1 MAAADN
7 VPRSAIDPQH
17 DPDAPPRVG
26 GTPSLW
32 PLVLGFLGALGLGTV
47 VFLQLANN
55 RAQMEQA
62 KLAASRP
69 APAPVVVAAPQP
81 APIPAPAPVEPIPI
95 PAPQPVIEAP
105 PSPPPPPPGPSQAE
119 IDRLR
124 APALVIDLGAYQAPG
139 VVTGPNGTPLDAKAV
154 AGAVGSTTLSSSERF
169 AQRLGVGGDSSRPAR
184 ATSRIDLANTV
195 VEGAII
201 PAVLET
207 ALNSDLPGYVR
218 AVVSRDVRSFDGTQ
232 VLIPH
237 GSRLIGQ
244 YQSGIA
250 LGQSRAFVIWTRLIR
265 PDGATIDLSSPAT
278 DALGRGGVNGKVDR
292 HFLQRFGGAMLL
304 TLLNLGVN
312 AATEANDT
320 AIVIASTRAGGD
332 AASVAL
338 GKNQDISPTVTV
350 PPGAPVR
357 VFVSQDLDFSAVGP
371 ANAPKRTPTPPPTP
385 VSAPTA
391 APAAA
396 PPSGTPAA
404 PPSTPP
410 STPPAASSAAS
421 TPASAPP
428 KQTATPPGAPR

>member
-1 MAAADN
+1 
-7 VPRSAIDPQH
+7 
-17 DPDAPPRVG
+17 
-26 GTPSLW
+26 
-32 PLVLGFLGALGLGTV
+32 

-69 APAPVVVAAPQP
+69 PPAPVVVAAPQP
-81 APIPAPAPVEPIPI
+81 IPAPMPAPVEPIPI
-95 PAPQPVIEAP
+95 PQPVVEQ
-105 PSPPPPPPGPSQAE
+105 PPPPPVVPPGPTQAE

-139 VVTGPNGTPLDAKAV
+139 VTTGPNGTPLDPRAV
-154 AGAVGSTTLSSSERF
+154 AGAVGATTLSSSERF
-169 AQRLGVGGDSSRPAR
+169 AQRLGVGGDVSHPAH

-244 YQSGIA
+244 YESGMA

-320 AIVIASTRAGGD
+320 AIVIASSRAGGD

-338 GKNQDISPTVTV
+338 GKNQDISPTITV

-371 ANAPKRTPTPPPTP
+371 ANAPKRTPALPTP
-385 VSAPTA
+385 VA
-391 APAAA
+391 APASGA
-396 PPSGTPAA
+396 PTPTLTPNTAPAPASKPAVTPAPVPA
-404 PPSTPP
+404 P
-410 STPPAASSAAS
+410 
-421 TPASAPP
+421 TPAPG
-428 KQTATPPGAPR
+428 ATPAPAGVPH

>member
-1 MAAADN
+1 MIGDN
-7 VPRSAIDPQH
+7 DLPRSALDPQH
-17 DPDAPPRVG
+17 DPDAAPRVG
-26 GTPSLW
+26 STPSLW
-32 PLVLGFLGALGLGTV
+32 PLVLGFLGALGLGTI

-55 RAQMEQA
+55 RSQMEQA
-62 KLAASRP
+62 KLAASKP
-69 APAPVVVAAPQP
+69 APAPVVVTAPAP
-81 APIPAPAPVEPIPI
+81 APIPVQPIIEPI
-95 PAPQPVIEAP
+95 PAPPPVIEQP

-119 IDRLR
+119 LDRLR
-124 APALVIDLGAYQAPG
+124 APALVVDLGSYQPPG
-139 VVTGPNGTPLDAKAV
+139 VTTGPNGQPLDPKAL
-154 AGAVGSTTLSSSERF
+154 AGAVGANTLNSSERF
-169 AQRLGVGGDSSRPAR
+169 AQRIGMGDNSRPAR
-184 ATSRIDLANTV
+184 ATARIDLANTV
-195 VEGAII
+195 VEGSIM

-218 AVVSRDVRSFDGTQ
+218 AVISRDVRSFDGTQ

-244 YQSGIA
+244 YESGIA

-278 DALGRGGVNGKVDR
+278 DSLGRGGINGKVNR

-338 GKNQDISPTVTV
+338 GANKDISPTVTV

-371 ANAPKRTPTPPPTP
+371 ANAPKRTPALPDKPAAKPAAPAPAVSAPIPPPTP
-385 VSAPTA
+385 TTNQPSSAPSI
-391 APAAA
+391 
-396 PPSGTPAA
+396 PPSPAQTGR
-404 PPSTPP
+404 PS
-410 STPPAASSAAS
+410 
-421 TPASAPP
+421 
-428 KQTATPPGAPR
+428 

>member
-1 MAAADN
+1 MSDTI
-7 VPRSAIDPQH
+7 PRSAVDPQH

-26 GTPSLW
+26 TTPSLW
-32 PLVLGFLGALGLGTV
+32 PLVLGVLGALGLGTV

-55 RAQMEQA
+55 RAQIDQA
-62 KLAASRP
+62 KIAAARP
-69 APAPVVVAAPQP
+69 APPPLVIAAPQP
-81 APIPAPAPVEPIPI
+81 APLPVQAIAAPLPLPL
-95 PAPQPVIEAP
+95 PQPQPLVEAVQ
-105 PSPPPPPPGPSQAE
+105 PPPPGPTQAE
-119 IDRLR
+119 IDHLR
-124 APALVIDLGAYQAPG
+124 APALVIDLGDYKSPG
-139 VVTGPNGTPLDAKAV
+139 AAAGSPGSPLDPKAV
-154 AGAVGSTTLSSSERF
+154 SGAVGSTTLNADERF
-169 AQRLGVGGDSSRPAR
+169 AQRLGVGDASKPAR
-184 ATSRIDLANTV
+184 ATARIDLANTV

-244 YQSGIA
+244 YKSGIA

-265 PDGATIDLSSPAT
+265 PDGATIELSSPAT
-278 DALGRGGVNGKVDR
+278 DALGRGGVDGSVDR

-312 AATEANDT
+312 SATAANDT

-338 GKNQDISPTVTV
+338 TKDQDIAPTVTV

-371 ANAPKRTPTPPPTP
+371 ADAPKRTPATPDVKSGVTSGVTANPPPTAALSP
-385 VSAPTA
+385 
-391 APAAA
+391 APASK
-396 PPSGTPAA
+396 PN
-404 PPSTPP
+404 
-410 STPPAASSAAS
+410 
-421 TPASAPP
+421 
-428 KQTATPPGAPR
+428 